1 MALRDTGSGQCTM
14 GFSALF
20 CAMSNLAHSAE
31 TAALPAAHIT
41 PDGFRELLAR
51 LHPFAAV
58 LGIEIQDIRYGQA
71 TLRLPPNPANQRLG
85 GIVAGPMLM
94 GLADLALYAAV
105 VSATGVPE
113 AVTASLTINFL
124 RGAPAGG
131 IIAQANILK
140 TGRMTAGE
148 VLLLP
153 EGGGEPV
160 AQVISIW
167 SVPKKAH

>member
-1 MALRDTGSGQCTM
+1 MA
-14 GFSALF
+14 FSASL
-20 CAMSNLAHSAE
+20 CVMSE
-31 TAALPAAHIT
+31 LPALADAAPAPASHIT
-41 PDGFRELLAR
+41 VDGFRDLLAR
-51 LHPFAAV
+51 MHPFAAV
-58 LGIEIQDIRYGQA
+58 LGIEIQQISHGRA
-71 TLRLPPNPANQRLG
+71 TLRLPPNPDNQRLG

-113 AVTASLTINFL
+113 AVTASLTIHFL

-131 IIAQANILK
+131 IIAQAQIMK

-153 EGGGEPV
+153 EDGGEPV
-160 AQVISIW
+160 AQVISTW
-167 SVPKKAH
+167 SVPKKAR

>member
-1 MALRDTGSGQCTM
+1 MAFSLDLRAMTSVSSLADT
-14 GFSALF
+14 
-20 CAMSNLAHSAE
+20 
-31 TAALPAAHIT
+31 LPPSCIT
-41 PDGFRELLAR
+41 IKEFEDLLAR

-58 LGIEIQDIRYGQA
+58 LGIEIKDIRHGEA
-71 TLRLPPNPANQRLG
+71 TLRLPPNPSNQRLG

-113 AVTASLTINFL
+113 AVTASLTIHFL

-131 IIAQANILK
+131 IIAQAKILK

-153 EGGGEPV
+153 ESGGDPV
-160 AQVISIW
+160 AQVMSTW
-167 SVPKKAH
+167 SVPRKAA